1 MLPIKLKKACL
12 TCHGPADTIAADV
25 KSKLAELYPTDDAT
39 GFSEGDLRGW
49 FWIEVPAG
57 LPDETAAVDEPKP
70 IAGQAAQGH
79 GMMGR
84 GRGMGGR
91 GMGGGRG
98 PGMRED
104 MTTIHAMFDS
114 RDKII
119 RTVKNL
125 PNGAATLT
133 ESDDAG
139 IASLIQEHVPAMEG
153 RVEANNPLPPMTFH
167 PLFIELIKNADKVEL
182 NYETTERGVKV
193 TYTSDDPHVVHVIQE
208 HAQLV
213 SRFIRNGME
222 EIHKPYTIPEP
233 AAADL
238 DAVR

>member
-1 MLPIKLKKACL
+1 
-12 TCHGPADTIAADV
+12 
-25 KSKLAELYPTDDAT
+25 
-39 GFSEGDLRGW
+39 
-49 FWIEVPAG
+49 
-57 LPDETAAVDEPKP
+57 
-70 IAGQAAQGH
+70 
-79 GMMGR
+79 
-84 GRGMGGR
+84 
-91 GMGGGRG
+91 
-98 PGMRED
+98 MRED